1 MNSEPGDA
9 WTRRHNSVRFSDVE
23 NTILDELELAE
34 NSDDLAEEAA
44 ARSLAAAIAKTHG
57 VRASLSAKKLLT
69 ILSNPNVS
77 LNEVSKTIEIDS
89 SLAARVLRVVNSA
102 AYGLRV
108 RVRKINVAVTL
119 LGTKKLN
126 EIATA
131 AAVLDWFE
139 QDTVTVPEIFR
150 LSAATAALSRHIA
163 TRCALPPED
172 CYTCGLLHDYGKLIL
187 MQTGDESYAELIN
200 RAGRDDDLYLDERA
214 RYGYDHAIL
223 GARVLAEWNLPEP
236 LPSVIALHHQPARAF
251 KLGGVLGRMVA
262 ALRWAER
269 LTYEFDRAVP
279 IDDVWL
285 AEMAKDECVVLL
297 GLARGDFR
305 QFCLDLHLT
314 WMESQQVQRVDGDDD
329 GPNENPFVSALRG
342 VNEAVVQKVAQS
354 GWNLRSVAV
363 FIGAA
368 SVVLACA
375 EVFARWGRGAGTGWL
390 ASLLW
395 SMSHAM
401 LVLAVLFAVTM
412 LLRLVGAISAAR
424 R

>member
-1 MNSEPGDA
+1 MKPDSEDA
-9 WTRRHNSVRFSDVE
+9 WTRQQNSVNFGEVE
-23 NTILDELELAE
+23 TTVIDELELAE
-34 NSDDLAEEAA
+34 DSDALAEEAA
-44 ARSLAAAIAKTHG
+44 AGSLAAAIAKTHG

-69 ILSNPNVS
+69 ILSNPDVS
-77 LNEVSKTIEIDS
+77 LNEVRKTIEIDS

-131 AAVLDWFE
+131 ASVLDWFE
-139 QDTVTVPEIFR
+139 QDAVTVPEIFR

-172 CYTCGLLHDYGKLIL
+172 CYTCGLLHDYGKLIM
-187 MQTGDESYAELIN
+187 MQTGDDSYADLIN
-200 RAGRDDDLYLDERA
+200 SAGRDDDLYLEERA

-236 LPSVIALHHQPARAF
+236 LPSVIALHHQPSRAF

-269 LTYEFDRAVP
+269 LTYEFDRGVP

-305 QFCLDLHLT
+305 HFCLDLHLT
-314 WMESQQVQRVDGDDD
+314 WMESQQTRPGERDDD
-329 GPNENPFVSALRG
+329 GHNENPFVSVLRV
-342 VNEAVVQKVAQS
+342 VNEAVTQKVTQT

-368 SVVLACA
+368 SVALEFVD
-375 EVFARWGRGAGTGWL
+375 VFAGWGGVGHWRF
-390 ASLLW
+390 ASLLR
-395 SMSHAM
+395 SMNHVM
-401 LVLAVLFAVTM
+401 LFFAVVLGGA
-412 LLRLVGAISAAR
+412 LLMRRVSANR